1 MAWQDRFRRGSFK
14 DIEFFINSHE
24 YTSGRRNENH
34 EFPYR
39 SRNYAEDLGRKTP
52 GYKMEAYL
60 IGQDYDLQRDRLIKA
75 LSEEG
80 PGTLVH
86 PFLGSFEASVMT
98 FSVKEEKSKL
108 NMCTFDLHF
117 IESGLK
123 NFPAGL
129 VDPEGSLGDLSSE
142 LKNLNNST
150 FDQVF
155 SVINLP
161 GNAIEDVNNTI
172 SDFENATGGF
182 GVAAIS
188 ELDLALRTLT
198 SRTLELLS
206 TPSRIRGNIINAL
219 DALENS
225 ITDSRQRFRRFLGI
239 AEQSPSF
246 DLRGTSYD
254 NDRLRSQYAVTNLF
268 RINALSVALTAANE
282 IEFNSV
288 SEQLEVRNRFTDMI
302 NNLLNSTIKDAKGN
316 IISDITFEQ
325 RSQLHQLLELLLL
338 RFPPFNENVIGEKI
352 VSYDRTVNAL
362 SAFYQT
368 TGRIT
373 GVDFFIQDNQIPN
386 PVFIPLGKELKVL
399 EI

>member
-1 MAWQDRFRRGSFK
+1 M
-14 DIEFFINSHE
+14 
-24 YTSGRRNENH
+24 
-34 EFPYR
+34 
-39 SRNYAEDLGRKTP
+39 
-52 GYKMEAYL
+52 
-60 IGQDYDLQRDRLIKA
+60 
-75 LSEEG
+75 
-80 PGTLVH
+80 
-86 PFLGSFEASVMT
+86 
-98 FSVKEEKSKL
+98 
-108 NMCTFDLHF
+108 
-117 IESGLK
+117 
-123 NFPAGL
+123 
-129 VDPEGSLGDLSSE
+129 
-142 LKNLNNST
+142 
-150 FDQVF
+150 
-155 SVINLP
+155 
-161 GNAIEDVNNTI
+161 
-172 SDFENATGGF
+172 
-182 GVAAIS
+182 
-188 ELDLALRTLT
+188 DLALRTLT